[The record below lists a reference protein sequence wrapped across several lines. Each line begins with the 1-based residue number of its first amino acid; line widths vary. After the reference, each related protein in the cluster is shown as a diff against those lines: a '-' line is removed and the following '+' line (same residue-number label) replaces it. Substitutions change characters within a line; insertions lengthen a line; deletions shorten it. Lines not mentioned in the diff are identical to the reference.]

1 MRPMMMGECSGILA
15 IHAAVAPAAAQAT
28 SGRWQA
34 VGDDWVWLDR
44 ELVVGNWV
52 LDAGMGIAAG
62 MLASINETLRV
73 IFAAL
78 LSLIDPDPACGQ
90 LGIILCTPPALFLDR
105 GGALGA
111 AVQQLWDIVQ
121 PIAGALVGLLLLVR
135 IGRLIVDG
143 PGDLVHEARSL
154 TVHGSAALAGI
165 YAGESF
171 IALALDALNEVHRAL
186 LPADALEQ
194 MIWQRPVAA
203 ELSIG
208 LELTT
213 LTLLIVVGLLL
224 IRALLRIVML
234 ALLIGVAP
242 LAAALLIDRATAPHF
257 GTWLARLGDTLL
269 QQSVWV
275 GCLGVGAACFG
286 AVTRA
291 PADDVSGQL
300 GALAASAAIFA
311 LALGGEAWLPGRAA
325 TARVGALIRQGWPTR
340 RGIEHRGA
348 AVRPSVPMAG
358 AFAMATASPD
368 GDPRRSA
375 AALRHAGHR
384 AMTPVPAPPPPPP
397 PRRNLP
403 APPPR
408 RNVPSA

>member
-1 MRPMMMGECSGILA
+1 MRLMTWLCGAMMIAGGSMLSVPTSVQAASG
-15 IHAAVAPAAAQAT
+15 Q
-28 SGRWQA
+28 WQA
-34 VGDDWVWLDR
+34 ADGDWIWLER

-78 LSLIDPDPACGQ
+78 LALIDPDPACGR
-90 LGIILCTPPALFLDR
+90 LGVILCTPPTLFLDR
-105 GGALGA
+105 GGVLGA
-111 AVQQLWDIVQ
+111 AVQQLWELFR

-135 IGRLIVDG
+135 IGRIIVDG
-143 PGDLVHEARSL
+143 PADLAREARSL
-154 TVHGSAALAGI
+154 TLHGSAAIVGI

-186 LPADALEQ
+186 LPAESLERL
-194 MIWQRPVAA
+194 IWQRPAVA

-213 LTLLIVVGLLL
+213 LTLLIVVGILLT
-224 IRALLRIVML
+224 RALMRIVVL

-242 LAAALLIDRATAPHF
+242 LAAALLIDRATAPRF
-257 GTWLARLGDTLL
+257 GSWLARLGDTLL
-269 QQSVWV
+269 QQTVWV

-286 AVTRA
+286 AATRA

-311 LALGGEAWLPGRAA
+311 LALGGEAWLPGGAASARIGALVRQNWPARRITNDRGALAHRGISLPGVIAAAA
-325 TARVGALIRQGWPTR
+325 TR
-340 RGIEHRGA
+340 
-348 AVRPSVPMAG
+348 
-358 AFAMATASPD
+358 PD

-375 AALRHAGHR
+375 AAVRQR
-384 AMTPVPAPPPPPP
+384 AMVPVPAAPPPP
-397 PRRNLP
+397 PRRR
-403 APPPR
+403 PPPPPAR
-408 RNVPSA
+408 GVVTSA